1 MIPRNIVQTADV
13 QAAACYLIENKIP
26 NNSTKFDVEIVYE
39 NTVQYV
45 APKRLISEAFVF
57 ASGESLPVHTFSGG
71 QESNSFLKKL
81 GFEVKRKN

>member
-1 MIPRNIVQTADV
+1 MIPRNVVKTADV

-26 NNSTKFDVEIVYE
+26 NNSTKFDVEIIFE
-39 NTVQYV
+39 DEVQYV

-57 ASGESLPVHTFSGG
+57 ASGEALPVHTFSGG